1 MSPLPM
7 PNVPATPRKPRRP
20 AVSINHVSARLDE
33 PTIAR
38 LDALAPLLTSL
49 GTTSLR
55 SIVLRAVILTG
66 LDVLE
71 RQHAGKL
78 PKR

>member
-1 MSPLPM
+1 M
-7 PNVPATPRKPRRP
+7 PNVPQNARKRRRP
-20 AVSINHVSARLDE
+20 AVSMNHVSARLDMT
-33 PTIAR
+33 TIAR

-49 GTTSLR
+49 GTTPLR
-55 SIVLRAVILTG
+55 SIVLRAAILTG

-71 RQHAGKL
+71 KRYAGKL